1 MIRAKV
7 IQPNIKAKIIGSVVT
22 AHIQSAVARIVDNP
36 YQGDYTVV
44 PKIATDII
52 LPTAQKSMS
61 RNVTVKEIPV
71 YVTGNEA
78 GGNTVIIGG

>member
-1 MIRAKV
+1 MIRARVLQPRIRAKV
-7 IQPNIKAKIIGSVVT
+7 GESVVN
-22 AHIQSAVARIVDNP
+22 AYVQNVAVKIVDNP
-36 YQGDYTVV
+36 YQGPYMVI
-44 PKIATDII
+44 PQIATDII

-61 RNVTVKEIPV
+61 QNVTVKEIPV

>member
-36 YQGDYTVV
+36 YQGDYTVIL
-44 PKIATDII
+44 KIATDII

-61 RNVTVKEIPV
+61 QNVTVKEIPV
-71 YVTGNEA
+71 YITGNES

>member
-1 MIRAKV
+1 MIRARVLQPKLRAKV
-7 IQPNIKAKIIGSVVT
+7 GESVIN
-22 AHIQSAVARIVDNP
+22 AYIQSVAVKIVDNP
-36 YQGDYTVV
+36 YQGDYTVI

-61 RNVTVKEIPV
+61 QNVTVKEIPV
-71 YVTGNEA
+71 YVTGNES